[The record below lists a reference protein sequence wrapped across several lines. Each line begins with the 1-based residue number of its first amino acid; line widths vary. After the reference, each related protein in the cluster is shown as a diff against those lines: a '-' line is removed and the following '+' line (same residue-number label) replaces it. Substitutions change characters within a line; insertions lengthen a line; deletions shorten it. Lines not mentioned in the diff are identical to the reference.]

1 MIPSG
6 HVMELPISIYK
17 PEQVIEDLW
26 HKSLTP
32 NFRRISGP
40 KSDPSLAGAAFTSVS
55 LSAPDYLNHL
65 YLKALKLGIKFVR
78 KSFDSIFQPFESS
91 RGLDFVPIA
100 DLVVNATGLGAR
112 HLKGVEDDK
121 VMPIR
126 GQTVVVDCPNVKECV
141 MSISQSKDGESAYI
155 IPRPNG
161 QAILGGCFQINNWNT
176 NVDEDMSQRILKSC
190 FELNNNLSPTGRFED
205 IKVVRHNVGLRPARE
220 GGTRLELEMIKSQN
234 DYFEEQLPVVHAYG
248 IGPAGFQCSWGMA
261 EDVSN
266 LIDEHFKTNRNY
278 LEPSSSSP
286 AAKVLTYNN
295 DTNNSLTKSSTT
307 PRSCPSVS
315 SSSNRPRASSQRW
328 IPKSPIITPQTV
340 LI

>member
-1 MIPSG
+1 
-6 HVMELPISIYK
+6 
-17 PEQVIEDLW
+17 
-26 HKSLTP
+26 
-32 NFRRISGP
+32 
-40 KSDPSLAGAAFTSVS
+40 
-55 LSAPDYLNHL
+55 
-65 YLKALKLGIKFVR
+65 
-78 KSFDSIFQPFESS
+78 
-91 RGLDFVPIA
+91 
-100 DLVVNATGLGAR
+100 
-112 HLKGVEDDK
+112 
-121 VMPIR
+121 
-126 GQTVVVDCPNVKECV
+126 
-141 MSISQSKDGESAYI
+141 
-155 IPRPNG
+155 
-161 QAILGGCFQINNWNT
+161 
-176 NVDEDMSQRILKSC
+176 MSQRILKSC

-295 DTNNSLTKSSTT
+295 DTNNALTKSSTT